1 MTDIPNGLVEGR
13 VLAKK
18 QWTHNLFSLEVSAPI
33 EQYVAGQFTKLG
45 LRNEEGEWVRRAYSM
60 VNHPNHEYG
69 YQHLEF
75 LIIADSDGQL
85 SPKLNQLDSGDPV
98 YVGKQPSGFMIIEE
112 VPDHARDLWML
123 STGTAIGPFL
133 SMLDDETLT
142 SRFDNVVLV
151 HAVRT
156 VDELVYADTIKDAL
170 SRLGSKFKFVS
181 IVSREHHEQSLSG
194 RIPEL
199 LLSGELQKKVGM
211 DLQAPD
217 SFVFMCG
224 NPAMVKDT
232 SSALTELGLH
242 KHLRKKPGHFSS
254 ENYW

>member
-45 LRNEEGEWVRRAYSM
+45 LRNEDGEWVRRAYSM
-60 VNHPNHEYG
+60 VNHPDHEYG

-98 YVGKQPSGFMIIEE
+98 FVGKQPSGFMTIEE
-112 VPDHARDLWML
+112 IPDYARELWML

-133 SMLDDETLT
+133 SMLGDNKL
-142 SRFDNVVLV
+142 SNRFEKIVLV
-151 HAVRT
+151 HAVRRA
-156 VDELVYADTIKDAL
+156 DELVYSQTIRDAQTL
-170 SRLGSKFKFVS
+170 LGERFKFVS
-181 IVSREHHEQSLSG
+181 VVSREDHDASLSG
-194 RIPEL
+194 RIPQL
-199 LLSGELQKKVGM
+199 LLDGKLQNHVELELDVSK
-211 DLQAPD
+211 

-232 SSALTELGLH
+232 SSALTELGLT
-242 KHLRKKPGHFSS
+242 KHLRRKPGHFSS